1 MEGVRRFFQ
10 QTETSNK
17 MKYSALIPAIVL
29 APPAIMFAGEI
40 HTAHSGAGGVA
51 VYTAPDGKYIGFIAD
66 GERYE
71 VLRSIKDSHGKE
83 WDYVR
88 ALSGHLHEQNGA
100 RSEGWIGVRASDEE
114 CFLTTACIRARGLAD
129 DCWELTILRKF
140 RDLYVASS
148 DEGKCAIAEYYS
160 FAPTI
165 VQAINRCG
173 RAELVY
179 AEIYENLVAPSVNL
193 ILARR
198 FQEAL
203 DHYKRV
209 ALELRKGWLN
219 A

>member
-1 MEGVRRFFQ
+1 MGGVPRFSK
-10 QTETSNK
+10 QTEASNK

-29 APPAIMFAGEI
+29 APPAIIFAGEI
-40 HTAHSGAGGVA
+40 HTANSNAGGVA

-71 VLRSIKDSHGKE
+71 VLRSIKDSSGKE

-88 ALSGHLHEQNGA
+88 ALNGRLHEQNGA
-100 RSEGWIGVRASDEE
+100 RAEGWIGVRASDEE

-140 RDLYVASS
+140 RDLYVASLNK
-148 DEGKCAIAEYYS
+148 GKCAIAEYYS
-160 FAPTI
+160 FAPAV
-165 VQAINRCG
+165 VQAINCSR
-173 RAELVY
+173 RSDIVY

-193 ILARR
+193 ILTRR
-198 FQEAL
+198 FQEAFEY
-203 DHYKRV
+203 YKRV
-209 ALELRKGWLN
+209 ALQLRRVWLN